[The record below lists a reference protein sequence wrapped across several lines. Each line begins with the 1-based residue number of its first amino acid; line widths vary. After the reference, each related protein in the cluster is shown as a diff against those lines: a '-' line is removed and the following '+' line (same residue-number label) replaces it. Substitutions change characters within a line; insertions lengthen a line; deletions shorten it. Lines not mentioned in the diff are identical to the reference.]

1 MVYSAEQL
9 IWDQR
14 VGSSNLSA
22 PTINVSIGL
31 HFNPFPTFGYR
42 NYTYL
47 ISNLKPTYLKLKIL
61 PKKGYFYPK
70 SSSKRLVDFL
80 VRKTSATDLK
90 VSATDFLIKNY
101 LKNRLVAIF
110 CHLVG
115 VLRY

>member
-1 MVYSAEQL
+1 MVYMVTQL
-9 IWDQR
+9 TFNQW
-14 VGSSNLSA
+14 VTGSNPVRL
-22 PTINVSIGL
+22 TINTSKGYSL
-31 HFNPFPTFGYR
+31 YPLPTFGYR
-42 NYTYL
+42 NHINL
-47 ISNLKPTYLKLKIL
+47 ISDLKPTYLKLKIL

-90 VSATDFLIKNY
+90 VSATDFLIKYY

-110 CHLVG
+110 CRLVG